1 MKRTSLYSERHAVL
15 VEYLR
20 ELRVLRHLTQA
31 EVAEA
36 IGRPQT
42 YVSDVEKGKR
52 GLDLL
57 QILDLCDAY
66 DLPFP
71 TFSAELDVR
80 LRKLEKPSKRGR
92 HKASKP

>member
-31 EVAEA
+31 EVAET

-42 YVSDVEKGKR
+42 YVSDIEKGKR

-57 QILDLCDAY
+57 QVLDLCEAY
-66 DLPFP
+66 DVSLPA
-71 TFSAELDVR
+71 FSVELDQR
-80 LRKLEKPSKRGR
+80 LKKLAKPSRR
-92 HKASKP
+92 TNR

>member
-1 MKRTSLYSERHAVL
+1 ML
-15 VEYLR
+15 VDYLR

-42 YVSDVEKGKR
+42 YVSDIEKGKR

-57 QILDLCDAY
+57 QVLDLCEAY
-66 DLPFP
+66 DVSLPA
-71 TFSAELDVR
+71 FSVELDKR
-80 LRKLEKPSKRGR
+80 LKKLVKPSRR
-92 HKASKP
+92 ANR

>member
-1 MKRTSLYSERHAVL
+1 MKRTSLYSERHTVL

-31 EVAEA
+31 EVASA

-42 YVSDVEKGKR
+42 YVSDIEKGKR

-57 QILDLCDAY
+57 QVLDLCEAY
-66 DLPFP
+66 DLAFP
-71 TFSAELDVR
+71 AFSVELDR
-80 LRKLEKPSKRGR
+80 RMTLLAKPSRR
-92 HKASKP
+92 ARR

>member
-15 VEYLR
+15 VDYLR

-31 EVAEA
+31 EVAET

-42 YVSDVEKGKR
+42 YVSDIEKGKR

-57 QILDLCDAY
+57 QVLDLCEAY
-66 DLPFP
+66 DVSLPA
-71 TFSAELDVR
+71 FSVELDQR
-80 LRKLEKPSKRGR
+80 LKKLAKPSRR
-92 HKASKP
+92 TNR

>member
-42 YVSDVEKGKR
+42 YLSDIEKGKR

-57 QILDLCDAY
+57 QVLDLCEAY
-66 DLPFP
+66 DVSLPA
-71 TFSAELDVR
+71 FSVELDQR
-80 LRKLEKPSKRGR
+80 LKKLAKPSRR
-92 HKASKP
+92 TNR

>member
-1 MKRTSLYSERHAVL
+1 MKRTSLYSERHTVL

-42 YVSDVEKGKR
+42 YVSDIEKGKR

-57 QILDLCDAY
+57 QVLDLCEAY
-66 DLPFP
+66 DLTLPA
-71 TFSAELDVR
+71 FSVELDQR
-80 LRKLEKPSKRGR
+80 LKKLAKPFRR
-92 HKASKP
+92 TNR